1 MAILALVSNAEYG
14 YENELYR
21 EPYPSVATLG
31 GIEFTPF
38 TSRGISDSLGRVYF
52 RFIHSVG

>member
-1 MAILALVSNAEYG
+1 MAIFALVSNAEYG

-21 EPYPSVATLG
+21 ERYPSVATLG

-38 TSRGISDSLGRVYF
+38 TSRGISDS
-52 RFIHSVG
+52 